1 MTTGPSNPS
10 RRHSVRTASLKRWV
24 LSSAAPL
31 VFALACVPQ
40 NAGYEDVRSVVARTG
55 HDVRWQH
62 LEPTAN
68 SSQEAK
74 AILAAPLTSK
84 SAVRLALLNNR
95 DLQAAFEELGMARGD
110 LIRALRLPNPSAE
123 GALQYEDEGSPTVE
137 LSLSQD
143 LSELIFLPMRSGAAH
158 AQFASV
164 KLEVAGR
171 AMDLIL
177 DVRKAF
183 YNYLA
188 DQQILELRR
197 TVLEALKASA
207 SAAEEIHRAGN
218 MTDLDLANQQVLHEE
233 ARVSFSSA
241 ATALATSRERLNA
254 LLGVWG
260 EAANWQVAGRL
271 SDPETVPAEN
281 LEGRAVERSVELAAI
296 RHRFTAAGKRANLAR
311 AQGLLP
317 ELKAGVAFEREA
329 GEWSYGP
336 MAEIE
341 IPIFYQGQGE
351 VERAQAEMRREK
363 ELYAAM
369 GVRVRA
375 ALRAVQVRAS
385 TARERAIY
393 FKEVL
398 LPMRQRVLDE
408 TQLQFNAMN
417 TSVFQLLIAR
427 RDQIEAGRA
436 YVEAQREYWLAAAD
450 LEQLLAGR
458 IPDGAMASSTSPIAT
473 AGAADTGGH

>member
-1 MTTGPSNPS
+1 
-10 RRHSVRTASLKRWV
+10 
-24 LSSAAPL
+24 
-31 VFALACVPQ
+31 
-40 NAGYEDVRSVVARTG
+40 VVARTG

-95 DLQAAFEELGMARGD
+95 ELQAAFEELGMARGD

-218 MTDLDLANQQVLHEE
+218 MTDLDLTNQQVLHEE
-233 ARVSFSSA
+233 AHVSFSSA

-260 EAANWQVAGRL
+260 EAASWQVAGRL
-271 SDPETVPAEN
+271 SEPETTPAEN
-281 LEGRAVERSVELAAI
+281 LEGRAVEKSVELAGI

-311 AQGLLP
+311 ARGLLP

-351 VERAQAEMRREK
+351 VERAQAEMRRER

-375 ALRAVQVRAS
+375 ALRAVQVRAI
-385 TARERAIY
+385 TARERALY

-417 TSVFQLLIAR
+417 TSVFQLLTAR

-458 IPDGAMASSTSPIAT
+458 IPSGATASPTTSVAT
-473 AGAADTGGH
+473 AGTAEGGGH

>member
-1 MTTGPSNPS
+1 MTNRPENAS
-10 RRHSVRTASLKRWV
+10 RRRNRRTATLKH

-31 VFALACVPQ
+31 VLALACVPQ

-62 LEPTAN
+62 LEPMA
-68 SSQEAK
+68 SSSKEAQ
-74 AILAAPLTSK
+74 AILAAPLTST

-95 DLQAAFEELGMARGD
+95 EFQAAFEELGMARGD

-123 GALQYEDEGSPTVE
+123 GALQYDNEGSPAVE

-143 LSELIFLPMRSGAAH
+143 LSELIFLPMRSGAAQ
-158 AQFASV
+158 AQFASA
-164 KLEVAGR
+164 KLELAGR

-188 DQQILELRR
+188 DQQILELRT

-207 SAAEEIHRAGN
+207 SAAEEIHHAGN
-218 MTDLDLANQQVLHEE
+218 MTDLDLANQQVLYEE

-241 ATALATSRERLNA
+241 ATALATARERLNA

-260 EAANWQVAGRL
+260 DTAHWQVAGRL
-271 SDPETVPAEN
+271 SDPETIPAEN

-351 VERAQAEMRREK
+351 VARAQAEMRRERD
-363 ELYAAM
+363 LYAVM

-375 ALRAVQVRAS
+375 ALRAVQARAS
-385 TARERAIY
+385 TARERALY
-393 FKEVL
+393 LKDVL
-398 LPMRQRVLDE
+398 LPMRQRILDE

-417 TSVFQLLIAR
+417 TSVFQLLVAR
-427 RDQIEAGRA
+427 RDQVEAGRA

-450 LEQLLAGR
+450 LEQLMAGR
-458 IPDGAMASSTSPIAT
+458 VPDGAMVSSTSSIAT
-473 AGAADTGGH
+473 TGAADTAAH